1 MKDGGRLA
9 VSDIVLT
16 KQIPKEKITLDS
28 YGSCI
33 AGANFVDDLEQ
44 MLAHSGFGEIC
55 ITPKGESK
63 KFLKDWSQDIE
74 DFIVSADIKA
84 VKRD

>member
-1 MKDGGRLA
+1 MKDGGILA

-28 YGSCI
+28 FGICI
-33 AGANFVDDLEQ
+33 AGASFIDDLERI
-44 MLAHSGFGEIC
+44 LENSGFEEIC